1 MKKLLHFLL
10 LIFVV
15 GISNAQTPVYQFNFD
30 GNVNNS
36 GTGAVSSN
44 FTANS
49 GAFFQY
55 GADRNGNANSAIF
68 ATPFNDGAVC
78 PNLPSGTSARTI
90 SSWIK
95 LSPQGTPGLYAVSRI
110 IGYGMNTANQAFG
123 FDFPSNT
130 NMNFYVWG
138 SNDFSLNIVNSLTNG
153 WVHVAMT
160 YDGTSIKRYVNGVLV
175 NTTNAVLNTNTV
187 SSGNRLSLG
196 KYANETVANPVNCMI
211 DDFRIYDVALT
222 QAQISNL
229 YSPAVLPV
237 ISNISSSLIHEGA
250 NISYT
255 VNAGGASTTTTVL
268 YGQTAAA
275 NELAATGTTAT
286 GTTNTACTATTQYN
300 LSAAAAGTTMY
311 YRIQATNSAGTV
323 FSPTLTYTQ
332 VAKPTYEVN
341 APTNITTSASQI
353 NYVLKP
359 NGGNSTSVVKY
370 GLSASN
376 LNNTATGFSALGFTD
391 NFSNVQL
398 TGLAP
403 NTLYYYAIEG
413 TNAYG
418 VSQSSVSTFTTLGN
432 GPLLSMV
439 NVSNIQT
446 TSATVNFSLNT
457 SNASTTTVINYG
469 TSSSNLNL
477 SASGPT
483 VTSTTATSYNALLAG
498 LTPNTTYYFSVVATN
513 GSGTAASG
521 VSQFTTA
528 ALGAIPSPIYNFEFN
543 NNFNSQDGSV
553 TLNTP
558 IGGSHAFVSNGTVS
572 NGALEL
578 INARTQ
584 TSLPNLPVGS
594 SARSVHI
601 KVKYDNGAFPGE
613 NYLFNWG
620 TGATGQAFA
629 GHQTASTVKLLG
641 WGGTN
646 YDYDLVPNSGA
657 TTGVWYEYMFV
668 YFGTEMNVYRDGQ
681 LLGSKVITTLNTTGD
696 SFRMG
701 INPGGIVGINADID
715 YVRIFNQA
723 LTQGQVTQIYNNPN
737 LLSSDNFSSNNL
749 KFNLYP
755 NPASN
760 ILNIEIDGSI
770 KLVEI
775 YSLQGQKVLET
786 NQTEINISNLA
797 SGMYVVKVQDLSGSF
812 ATKKLIIE

>member
-10 LIFVV
+10 LFFVI
-15 GISNAQTPVYQFNFD
+15 GISNAQTAVYQFNFD

-68 ATPFNDGAVC
+68 TTPFNDGAVC
-78 PNLPSGTSARTI
+78 PNLPSGASARTI

-153 WVHVAMT
+153 WVHIAMT

-211 DDFRIYDVALT
+211 DDFRIYNVALT

-237 ISNISSSLIHEGA
+237 ISNVSSSLIHEGA

-275 NELAATGTTAT
+275 NELAATGTTAI

-370 GLSASN
+370 GLSASS

-398 TGLAP
+398 TGLTP
-403 NTLYYYAIEG
+403 NTLYYYVVEG

-418 VSQSSVSTFTTLGN
+418 VSQSAVATFTTQGN
-432 GPLLSMV
+432 APTFGYIGAGATSDAA
-439 NVSNIQT
+439 NIVFDINTGGAT
-446 TSATVNFSLNT
+446 T
-457 SNASTTTVINYG
+457 TTTVNYG

-477 SASGPT
+477 SVAGPT
-483 VTSTTATSYNALLAG
+483 VNTTVNTSQTVNLTG
-498 LTPNTTYYFSVVATN
+498 LQPSTTYYFNIVAVGN
-513 GSGTAASG
+513 GSTTSNTF
-521 VSQFTTA
+521 SFTTSA
-528 ALGAIPSPIYNFEFN
+528 AVSFPTPIYNFEFN

-620 TGATGQAFA
+620 TGTTSQAFA

-681 LLGSKVITTLNTTGD
+681 LLGSKVITALNTTGD

-701 INPGGIVGINADID
+701 VNPGGIVGINADID

-755 NPASN
+755 NPAYN

-770 KLVEI
+770 KSVEI
-775 YSLQGQKVLET
+775 YSLQGQKVLSAD
-786 NQTEINISNLA
+786 NKEINISNLA
-797 SGMYVVKVQDLSGSF
+797 SGMYIVKVQDLNGSF

>member
-68 ATPFNDGAVC
+68 TTPFNDGAVC
-78 PNLPSGTSARTI
+78 PNLPSGASARTI

-138 SNDFSLNIVNSLTNG
+138 SNDFSLNIVNSLTNS
-153 WVHVAMT
+153 WVHIAMT

-211 DDFRIYDVALT
+211 DDFRIYNVALT

-229 YSPAVLPV
+229 YSPAVLPI
-237 ISNISSSLIHEGA
+237 ISNVSSSLIHEGA

-311 YRIQATNSAGTV
+311 YRIQATNSVGTV
-323 FSPTLTYTQ
+323 FSPINTYTQ
-332 VAKPTYEVN
+332 VARPTYEVN
-341 APTNITTSASQI
+341 APTNITTSAAQI
-353 NYVLKP
+353 NYTLKP
-359 NGGNSTSVVKY
+359 NGGNSTSVIRY
-370 GLSASN
+370 GLSSSN
-376 LNNTATGFSALGFTD
+376 LNNTTTGFSALGFTD

-403 NTLYYYAIEG
+403 NTLYYYAVEG

-418 VSQSSVSTFTTLGN
+418 VSQSTVSTFTTQGN

-446 TSATVNFSLNT
+446 TSATANFSLNT

-620 TGATGQAFA
+620 TGATAQAFA

-723 LTQGQVTQIYNNPN
+723 LTQGQVTQIYNNPTT
-737 LLSSDNFSSNNL
+737 LASNSFKTNL

-755 NPASN
+755 NPANS
-760 ILNIEIDGSI
+760 ILNIELETEI
-770 KLVEI
+770 KNVEI
-775 YSLQGQKVLET
+775 YSLLGQKMFSSTQKQL
-786 NQTEINISNLA
+786 NISNLA
-797 SGMYVVKVQDLSGSF
+797 SGIYMLKVEDVNGAIATQKFVK
-812 ATKKLIIE
+812 E